1 MWQGIAGQGRRL
13 LRRLAG
19 GRLTVAGLAGLGAGV
34 AGIYA
39 LDLPPTWTL
48 ALPAA
53 LLAVNLATALGVNPA
68 LRRSGGLLVFHVALL
83 AFLVMLVAGRL
94 TYLRGRVEV
103 TEGTAFT
110 GTLNEAVAGPLHPW
124 HLPRAAFLQGPF
136 EIPYRADGSRG
147 DISSQVSWMDARG
160 TLHQAAISERRP
172 LVLAG
177 YRLAPTA
184 NKGFAAVFSWRPEA
198 GAAQVGSV
206 HFPAYPLNAE
216 LQARDWSLPAGGGQ
230 LFARLVMAEPPVP
243 EAGPG
248 RFRLPDEHHLVLRRG
263 DLRRELSPGDS
274 VQLEGGELRYLRLG
288 TWMGY
293 NVFYDPTVPWLLACA
308 VVGCLGLGA
317 HYAFA
322 GAPREREVAP

>member
-1 MWQGIAGQGRRL
+1 MNAAGAVGMPL

-19 GRLTVAGLAGLGAGV
+19 GRLTVAGLALLGAGV
-34 AGIYA
+34 AGIYG

-48 ALPAA
+48 ALPAG
-53 LLAVNLATALGVNPA
+53 LLAVNLAAALGVNPG
-68 LRRSGGLLVFHVALL
+68 LRRSSGLLVFHTALL
-83 AFLVMLVAGRL
+83 AFLVLLVAGRL

-103 TEGTAFT
+103 TQGSVFT
-110 GTLNEAVAGPLHPW
+110 GALNEAVAGPLHPW
-124 HLPRAAFLQGPF
+124 HLPRAGFLQGPF

-147 DISSQVSWMDARG
+147 DIASRVSWMDAAGR
-160 TLHQAAISERRP
+160 TRELTVSERRP

-177 YRLAPTA
+177 YRFAPTA
-184 NKGFAAVFSWRPEA
+184 NKGFAAVFRWRPDA

-206 HFPAYPLNAE
+206 HFPAYPLNAD
-216 LQARDWSLPAGGGQ
+216 LQSRDWSLPAGGGA

-243 EAGPG
+243 ETGPG
-248 RFRLPDEHHLVLRRG
+248 RFRLPDQHHLVLRRG
-263 DLRRELSPGDS
+263 ERRWELAPGDS
-274 VQLEGGELRYLRLG
+274 VQLEGGELRYLKLG

-293 NVFYDPTVPWLLACA
+293 SVFYDPTVPWLLACA

-322 GAPREREVAP
+322 GAPREREVGA